1 VTSGEDAGD
10 HQIDEFFLAEQH
22 LIQPAA
28 EGAKV
33 FCGIGDF
40 RFGGVFHGSCLVRML
55 AGGTRLEMKKV

>member
-1 VTSGEDAGD
+1 
-10 HQIDEFFLAEQH
+10 
-22 LIQPAA
+22 
-28 EGAKV
+28 V